1 MKAAWQTVPVPDVP
15 TTRYVKSGEFN
26 IAYQVVGEGD
36 VDLIFVS
43 GWVSHLEV
51 DWEGWLYARFVRRL
65 ASFSRLIRFD
75 KRGTGMSDRVD
86 PLNLPTLE
94 ERIDDVRAVM
104 DAVGSER
111 AALLGISE
119 GGPMSILFSAT
130 HPDRTT
136 ALILFGTSA
145 TVGAGEDPTGIS
157 RQKLEGMLRLCEE
170 QWGGPVFADV
180 FSPSMAKEPEY
191 LDWFAKRLRMGASP
205 GAATGYLKMNL
216 ELDVTHVLGSVRV
229 PTLVLHRTGDR
240 IVPVEG
246 GRYLASNIPGAR
258 FLELP
263 GDDHVPWVGDTE
275 PVIGEIEE
283 LLTGI
288 RQSAEDNR
296 ILATIL
302 FTDIVSSTE
311 QAGRLGD
318 RGWKELLDK
327 HDEIT
332 HRHVERFR
340 GRVVKFTGDGV
351 LATFD
356 GPARAVRCAAALRD
370 DLNNV
375 GMDIRAGLHTGEIEI
390 RGEDIGGIAVHVAQR
405 ICSTAAARE
414 IVTTSTVRDLVA
426 GSGLTFDDRG
436 LQDLRGLPDRWRA
449 FSVAV

>member
-1 MKAAWQTVPVPDVP
+1 MIDTP
-15 TTRYVKSGEFN
+15 TTRYVKSGDFN
-26 IAYQVVGEGD
+26 IAYQVFGEGD
-36 VDLIFVS
+36 VDLVVVP
-43 GWVSHLEV
+43 GWVSHLEL
-51 DWEGWLYARFVRRL
+51 DLEDRHYGRFARRL

-75 KRGTGMSDRVD
+75 KRGTGLSDRVD
-86 PLNLPTLE
+86 PHNLPTLE

-104 DAVGSER
+104 DGVGSER

-136 ALILFGTSA
+136 ALILFGTAA

-157 RQKLEGMLRLCEE
+157 RRTLEDILRGVEE
-170 QWGGPVFADV
+170 HWGGPVLVEIFCPSLADD
-180 FSPSMAKEPEY
+180 PEY
-191 LDWFAKRLRMGASP
+191 LDWYAKRLRMAASP
-205 GAATGYLKMNL
+205 GAAIGYLKMNL
-216 ELDVTHVLGSVRV
+216 DLDVTDVLGSVRV
-229 PTLVLHRTGDR
+229 PTLVMHRTGDR
-240 IVPVEG
+240 VVPLEA

-258 FLELP
+258 LLEFA
-263 GDDHVPWVGDTE
+263 GEDHVPWVGDNE
-275 PVIGEIEE
+275 SVVGEIEE

-288 RQSAEDNR
+288 RQSTEDDR

-318 RGWKELLDK
+318 REWKELLDR

-332 HRHVERFR
+332 RRQVERFR

-370 DLNNV
+370 DLGNF
-375 GMDIRAGLHTGEIEI
+375 GMDIRAGVHTGEIEV

-405 ICSTAAARE
+405 ICSTAGARE
-414 IVTTSTVRDLVA
+414 VVASSTVRDLVA

-436 LQDLRGLPDRWRA
+436 LQDLRGLPNQWRA
-449 FSVAV
+449 FSVSV

>member
-1 MKAAWQTVPVPDVP
+1 MADAPA
-15 TTRYVKSGEFN
+15 TRYVKSGDYN

-36 VDLIFVS
+36 VDLIIVS

-51 DWEGWLYARFVRRL
+51 DLEGRLYDRFVRRL

-86 PLNLPTLE
+86 PRNLPTLE

-111 AALLGISE
+111 AALLGMSE

-130 HPDRTT
+130 HPERTS
-136 ALILFGTSA
+136 ALILFGTAA

-157 RQKLEGMLRLCEE
+157 RRKLEDMLRRCEE
-170 QWGGPVFADV
+170 GWGGPLFADV
-180 FSPSMAKEPEY
+180 FSPSLADDPEY
-191 LDWFAKRLRMGASP
+191 LDWFAKRLRMAASP

-216 ELDVTHVLGSVRV
+216 ELDVTPVLGSVRV
-229 PTLVLHRTGDR
+229 PTLVLHRHGDR
-240 IVPVEG
+240 IVPLEA

-275 PVIGEIEE
+275 SVVGEIEE

-288 RQSAEDNR
+288 RQSTEDDR

-318 RGWKELLDK
+318 RGWREILDR
-327 HDEIT
+327 HDRIT

-375 GMDIRAGLHTGEIEI
+375 GVDIRAGLHTGEIEI

-405 ICSTAAARE
+405 ICSTAGSRE
-414 IVTTSTVRDLVA
+414 IVASSTVRDLVA